1 VNYLKLILKEE
12 DDRQLHQGQQR
23 KPKLQYNEY
32 EFSSIFPFRIKQL
45 HVSSSSCP
53 PPPPASSPDFNQLT
67 NLLITNPFQFEEG
80 NYKPGFAKPTML
92 LEKSIAGIPYYDIVE
107 EQVTEDVTNNQKPGE
122 IITETKI
129 TQVQKMRYII
139 DSNIYANEGLILV
152 CRVESLDCAQH
163 LLDEYIR
170 TLGFDKRNY
179 VYSYVYGLSP
189 AIMQQLF
196 VCMII
201 GPQYKVRLPLL
212 ELAGR
217 QLLQD
222 ILEEE
227 NMISDWMILPINRS
241 ELK

>member
-1 VNYLKLILKEE
+1 
-12 DDRQLHQGQQR
+12 
-23 KPKLQYNEY
+23 
-32 EFSSIFPFRIKQL
+32 
-45 HVSSSSCP
+45 VSSSSCP

-92 LEKSIAGIPYYDIVE
+92 LEKSIVGIPYYDIVE